1 MFHGVEINS
10 IKVGNSSR
18 RDTFYG
24 GDKNLTRNQD
34 LVIDLLVHVGE
45 DDALKNNGQL
55 QSLLEYPITKT
66 DFPSGKKKIFKF
78 FCHN

>member
-66 DFPSGKKKIFKF
+66 DFPSGKKNFFLIFLS
-78 FCHN
+78 